1 METQE
6 IIAERLSSFLNLN
19 VNFNNNFLLIL
30 IKTIKNTFKTIA
42 FLFK

>member
-19 VNFNNNFLLIL
+19 VNFNNNFLFIL
-30 IKTIKNTFKTIA
+30 LQIIKNTFKTIA
-42 FLFK
+42 FLI